1 MCMWGVPQVETRIR
15 TFEMH
20 FVRQVQWADY
30 YTREVA
36 RLKGRP
42 ARVGRRGSVLCLSV
56 CDRGQR
62 RVVGNFFFQK
72 QCSTR

>member
-1 MCMWGVPQVETRIR
+1 MRMWGVPQVETRIR

-42 ARVGRRGSVLCLSV
+42 ARVGRRGV
-56 CDRGQR
+56 C
-62 RVVGNFFFQK
+62 
-72 QCSTR
+72 CA